1 MRARSSVKIK
11 IAEDTPQK
19 LIELFKQIDIN
30 KIPENQHNSII
41 DNLKM
46 IAKQYIPIRTDK
58 PRAKEIELDG
68 CPQRLATVVSQFDFA
83 ALGATKRTLGLSFI
97 KSWLK
102 KNNLLK
108 G

>member
-1 MRARSSVKIK
+1 MKIK
-11 IAEDTPQK
+11 IASDTPEQ
-19 LIELFKQIDIN
+19 LINLFKRIDVSR
-30 KIPENQHNSII
+30 IPQSQHDSII

-46 IAKQYIPIRTDK
+46 IARQHIPLRKDK
-58 PRAKEIELDG
+58 PVAKEIELDG
-68 CPQRLATVVSQFDFA
+68 CPQRLATVVSQFDFT

-97 KSWLK
+97 TNWLK